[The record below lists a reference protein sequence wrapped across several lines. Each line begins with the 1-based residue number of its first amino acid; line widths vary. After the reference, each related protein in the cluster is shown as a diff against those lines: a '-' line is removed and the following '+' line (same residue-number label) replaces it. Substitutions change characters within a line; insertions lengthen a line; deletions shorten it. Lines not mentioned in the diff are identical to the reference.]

1 MEILVEEFLAFA
13 RGEGTEE
20 VSSKD
25 IAVLVAD
32 VARSA
37 HGLNKKITV
46 ETKGDLNILVR
57 PNAIRRCIT
66 NLIVNACTHAKKV
79 EISAER
85 HGTFVEICVD
95 DDGPG
100 IPEHEREAVFKPFYR
115 LDLSR
120 ILKPEALASVYLL
133 QEIWR
138 EAVAGT

>member
-46 ETKGDLNILVR
+46 ETKGDLNIFGATKR
-57 PNAIRRCIT
+57 YSTMHNASHC
-66 NLIVNACTHAKKV
+66 K
-79 EISAER
+79 
-85 HGTFVEICVD
+85 
-95 DDGPG
+95 
-100 IPEHEREAVFKPFYR
+100 R
-115 LDLSR
+115 LHPCQKGRDFC
-120 ILKPEALASVYLL
+120 
-133 QEIWR
+133 
-138 EAVAGT
+138 